1 MLGSYQV
8 EFLVGFA
15 ILGVAALLW
24 RYLLSAFRRV
34 PPPLF
39 LRSNMAAELS
49 TVLEIALF
57 AFGVAALID
66 ATVKALP

>member
-1 MLGSYQV
+1 MFGSYQA
-8 EFLVGFA
+8 EFVVGLA
-15 ILGVAALLW
+15 ILAVAALLW

-34 PPPLF
+34 PVPLF

-49 TVLEIALF
+49 TVAEIALL